1 MGESYGGHY
10 VPNTVKAIQESNAQF
25 PAGSKDRINIKGFA
39 VGNGYIDWKLDFNAN
54 VPNGRY
60 HALTSQARFEAA
72 QKACDGDYARCF
84 WPRPDV
90 ECPEKCNE
98 AVSAAVEYAMDGSID
113 IYDIYDDVCLPGT
126 ERQETQATTLLRELR
141 KARTTLLADKK
152 DSMEPL
158 GGRIISARLYPQS
171 FLLVLTVSAT
181 YLNRKDVEGN
191 SCKAWYYTKW
201 QVE

>member
-1 MGESYGGHY
+1 M
-10 VPNTVKAIQESNAQF
+10 
-25 PAGSKDRINIKGFA
+25 
-39 VGNGYIDWKLDFNAN
+39 
-54 VPNGRY
+54 
-60 HALTSQARFEAA
+60 TSQARFEAA

-126 ERQETQATTLLRELR
+126 ERLETQATTLLRELR

-152 DSMEPL
+152 DSMEPWEVA
-158 GGRIISARLYPQS
+158 ISARLYPHL
-171 FLLVLTVSAT
+171 FLLALTVPAQLT
-181 YLNRKDVEGN
+181 
-191 SCKAWYYTKW
+191 
-201 QVE
+201 